1 MTAHQRQPFPLKYSI
16 GLPLAENFCI
26 TGRGTKQ
33 RRFEIMM
40 AGIFLLQAIAIG
52 VAWRGD
58 RGPAAGL
65 ALGSIV
71 LAALLFSHHA
81 SDELGLS
88 F

>member
-1 MTAHQRQPFPLKYSI
+1 
-16 GLPLAENFCI
+16 
-26 TGRGTKQ
+26 
-33 RRFEIMM
+33 MM